1 MSGTK
6 AGGLK
11 AAQTNKTLHGENFYK
26 EIGRKGGLNGNTGGF
41 NSHPDLAVEMGKKM
55 GKLTKRGKRIV
66 SMVGIG
72 ENGGYRVV
80 YEDKKTGKRTKVEV
94 IL

>member
-1 MSGTK
+1 
-6 AGGLK
+6 
-11 AAQTNKTLHGENFYK
+11 
-26 EIGRKGGLNGNTGGF
+26 
-41 NSHPDLAVEMGKKM
+41 
-55 GKLTKRGKRIV
+55 
-66 SMVGIG
+66 MVGIG

>member
-6 AGGLK
+6 AGGIK
-11 AAQTNKTLHGENFYK
+11 AAQTIKTLHGENFYK

-72 ENGGYRVV
+72 GYRVI
-80 YEDKKTGKRTKVEV
+80 YEDKKTGKRSKVEV

>member
-6 AGGLK
+6 VGGLK

-26 EIGRKGGLNGNTGGF
+26 DIGRKGGLNGNTGGF
-41 NSHPDLAVEMGKKM
+41 NSHPELAREMGKKM

-72 ENGGYRVV
+72 ENGGYRVT
-80 YEDKKTGKRTKVEV
+80 YEDKKTGKLETIEV
-94 IL
+94 KK